1 MGPPP
6 PSSSAAE
13 KNGPPTINA
22 LGAVFIDK
30 FRNLEYTFPS
40 RTSRATRLVRGS
52 GDVRRKDRGR
62 GQEDAKRQGVSHNL

>member
-22 LGAVFIDK
+22 LGAVHFIDK
-30 FRNLEYTFPS
+30 FRNLSIQFP
-40 RTSRATRLVRGS
+40 RTTSQAT
-52 GDVRRKDRGR
+52 
-62 GQEDAKRQGVSHNL
+62 